1 MNNGIPYL
9 RAISDA
15 ITDGR
20 PKQVEK
26 TVRDAI
32 EQHVSATDM
41 LYKGMI
47 PAIKTVGEKF
57 KNNEIYIPRIL
68 ASARA
73 MSFGLNM
80 LQPYFESG
88 ELRKLGTVILG
99 TAEGDLHD
107 VGKNLVGL
115 MLKSAG
121 FKVVDLGVDN
131 SVKKFITAV
140 EKNPDTVIVCVSSL
154 LSTSMPEMCRTVEA
168 LNHLKSSRNIKIM
181 VGGAPIT
188 AEYAAKIGADA
199 YTENAVEAAEI
210 ARAFADEIQKPTEQ
224 TDAESI
230 G

>member
-1 MNNGIPYL
+1 
-9 RAISDA
+9 
-15 ITDGR
+15 
-20 PKQVEK
+20 
-26 TVRDAI
+26 
-32 EQHVSATDM
+32 
-41 LYKGMI
+41 
-47 PAIKTVGEKF
+47 
-57 KNNEIYIPRIL
+57 
-68 ASARA
+68 
-73 MSFGLNM
+73 
-80 LQPYFESG
+80 
-88 ELRKLGTVILG
+88 
-99 TAEGDLHD
+99 
-107 VGKNLVGL
+107 

-188 AEYAAKIGADA
+188 AEFAAKIGADA